1 MHKSVLQSVLLW
13 NLYTLK
19 VWLNTIK
26 YNMLHRYNSA
36 AQIILLPGKI
46 CFGVYFITLLNIVC
60 KLLEIS
66 VHAIALLFL
75 AFIKLSLTRSIPL
88 PVQLLKAFL
97 HHLKNNISLP
107 KGF

>member
-36 AQIILLPGKI
+36 AQIILLAGKNVLMSI
-46 CFGVYFITLLNIVC
+46 LLPSSTLFANYW
-60 KLLEIS
+60 KF
-66 VHAIALLFL
+66 LFM
-75 AFIKLSLTRSIPL
+75 
-88 PVQLLKAFL
+88 Q
-97 HHLKNNISLP
+97 
-107 KGF
+107 